1 MKTNFKKGET
11 KRIKMAPK
19 KTRFIPYFTQKK
31 MTYMHTKKIIRVVV
45 MQKSALRDSMVQD
58 KAIRVN

>member
-1 MKTNFKKGET
+1 
-11 KRIKMAPK
+11 MAPK

-31 MTYMHTKKIIRVVV
+31 MTHMRTKKIIRVVV